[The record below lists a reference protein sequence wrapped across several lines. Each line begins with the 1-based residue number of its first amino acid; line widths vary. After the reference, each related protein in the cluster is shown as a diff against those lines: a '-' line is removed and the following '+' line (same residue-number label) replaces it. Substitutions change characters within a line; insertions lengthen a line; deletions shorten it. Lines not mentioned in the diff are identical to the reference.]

1 MSPFIPSR
9 VLTPVS
15 RWSTTV
21 LAVLAVLALSFLLP
35 EIFDKV
41 AGSGGDEPLLFYSPL
56 SEGFIYQES
65 LGGHQFVY
73 RDEQG
78 RDYSRQEFEDQLPF
92 VYFRN
97 LERRNLLPM
106 TIAGRTFDTEAI
118 AADRQGLEI
127 RARHLRG
134 HHPRIDLYP
143 LFNIDPAIAMMRFP
157 VEMFRFTD
165 SAMEFLNADFN
176 RIDHDLTEIF
186 TNALKE
192 QGFSF
197 PATVIGGKPTN
208 LKPFDDGYFIR
219 DAVGRIF
226 HVKRV
231 LNQPEVFAT
240 AIDPTLDVLDIIVN
254 ENERRE
260 FHGVIIT
267 KQGEAFLISWDDYR
281 LIPLPVQG
289 YDPAR
294 MDLKLLIDP
303 LYRTVTVS
311 SATSVFGVAMNTA
324 YEPLHRFEL
333 PRRDSSPPW
342 VLRMREFFFPVEL
355 HLESPWRGQAA
366 PHIQLGGP
374 WSIGGI
380 LTALATL
387 LLIRRARNETLPGLA
402 DLGPV
407 ALTGFIGLLAVLFL
421 QPGRRDS

>member
-1 MSPFIPSR
+1 MSGNNLSR
-9 VLTPVS
+9 ILTPVS
-15 RWSTTV
+15 RWSATI
-21 LAVLAVLALSFLLP
+21 LAVLALIFLLP
-35 EIFDKV
+35 AIFDKV
-41 AGSGGDEPLLFYSPL
+41 GGSGGDEPLLFFSPL
-56 SEGFIYQES
+56 LEEFIYQES
-65 LGGHQFVY
+65 LGGHQFLY

-78 RDYSRQEFEDQLPF
+78 RDYSRQDFEDQLPF

-106 TIAGRTFDTEAI
+106 AIAGRTFDTEAI

-143 LFNIDPAIAMMRFP
+143 LFNIDPAVAMMRFP

-165 SAMEFLNADFN
+165 SAMEFLNADYN
-176 RIDHDLTEIF
+176 RLDRDLTETF
-186 TNALKE
+186 TNTLRE
-192 QGFSF
+192 LGFSF
-197 PATVIGGKPTN
+197 PATVIGGRATN

-231 LNQPEVFAT
+231 LNRPEVVAT
-240 AIDPTLDVLDIIVN
+240 DIDPSLDVLDIIVN

-267 KQGEAFLISWDDYR
+267 RQGEAFLISWDDYR

-311 SATSVFGVAMNTA
+311 SDKSVFGVAMNTA
-324 YEPLHRFEL
+324 YEPVRRFEL
-333 PRRDSSPPW
+333 SRRDASSPW
-342 VLRMREFFFPVEL
+342 VQRMREFLFPVEL
-355 HLESPWRGQAA
+355 HLESPWRGQADLQV
-366 PHIQLGGP
+366 QLGGP

-380 LTALATL
+380 LTALAVL
-387 LLIRRARNETLPGLA
+387 LLIRRGRDKTLPVLA
-402 DLGPV
+402 DLAPV

-421 QPGRRDS
+421 QPGRRRAS

>member
-1 MSPFIPSR
+1 MSRKIPSPM
-9 VLTPVS
+9 LALS
-15 RWSTTV
+15 QWSATI
-21 LAVLAVLALSFLLP
+21 LAVLALGFLLP
-35 EIFDKV
+35 AIFDK
-41 AGSGGDEPLLFYSPL
+41 AGGSGGDEPLLFYSPL
-56 SEGFIYQES
+56 LDQFIYQES
-65 LGGHQFVY
+65 LGGHQFLY

-78 RDYSRQEFEDQLPF
+78 REYSRQEFEDQLPF

-97 LERRNLLPM
+97 LEQRNLLPM
-106 TIAGRTFDTEAI
+106 TIAGQTFDAQAI

-143 LFNIDPAIAMMRFP
+143 LFNIDPAVAMMRFP

-165 SAMEFLNADFN
+165 SAMEFLDADHN
-176 RIDHDLTEIF
+176 RLDHDLTQTF
-186 TNALKE
+186 TNALKDF
-192 QGFSF
+192 GFSF
-197 PATVIGGKPTN
+197 PATVIGGRATN

-219 DAVGRIF
+219 DAAGRIF

-231 LNQPEVFAT
+231 LNRPEVVAT
-240 AIDPTLDVLDIIVN
+240 AIDPSLDVLDIIVN

-260 FHGVIIT
+260 FRGVIIT
-267 KQGEAFLISWDDYR
+267 RQGEVFLISWDDYQ

-294 MDLKLLIDP
+294 MDIKLLVDP

-342 VLRMREFFFPVEL
+342 ALRMREFLFPVEL
-355 HLESPWRGQAA
+355 HLQSPWRGQVA

-380 LTALATL
+380 LTALAVL
-387 LLIRRARNETLPGLA
+387 LLIRRSRNGTLPGLA
-402 DLGPV
+402 DLIPV

-421 QPGRRDS
+421 QPGRRAS

>member
-1 MSPFIPSR
+1 MSGNILSR
-9 VLTPVS
+9 ILTPVS
-15 RWSTTV
+15 RWSATI
-21 LAVLAVLALSFLLP
+21 LAVLALIFLLP
-35 EIFDKV
+35 AIFDKV
-41 AGSGGDEPLLFYSPL
+41 GGSGGDEPLLFFSPL
-56 SEGFIYQES
+56 LEEFIYQES
-65 LGGHQFVY
+65 LGGHQFLY
-73 RDEQG
+73 RDEQD

-106 TIAGRTFDTEAI
+106 TIAGRAFDTEAI

-143 LFNIDPAIAMMRFP
+143 LFNIDPAVAMMRFP

-165 SAMEFLNADFN
+165 SAMEFLNADYN
-176 RIDHDLTEIF
+176 RIDNDLTDIF
-186 TNALKE
+186 TNALKDFD
-192 QGFSF
+192 FSF
-197 PATVIGGKPTN
+197 PATVIGGRATN
-208 LKPFDDGYFIR
+208 LKPFDDGYFVR

-231 LNQPEVFAT
+231 LNKPEVVAT
-240 AIDPTLDVLDIIVN
+240 AIDPSLDVLDIIVN

-267 KQGEAFLISWDDYR
+267 RQGEAFLISWDNYR
-281 LIPLPVQG
+281 LIPLPVDG

-311 SATSVFGVAMNTA
+311 SDKSVFGVAMNTA
-324 YEPLHRFEL
+324 YEPVRRFEL

-342 VLRMREFFFPVEL
+342 VQRMRGFLFPVEL
-355 HLESPWRGQAA
+355 HLESPWRGQADLHA
-366 PHIQLGGP
+366 QFGGP
-374 WSIGGI
+374 WSICGI
-380 LTALATL
+380 LTALAVL
-387 LLIRRARNETLPGLA
+387 LLIRRSRDKTLPGLA
-402 DLGPV
+402 DLAPV
-407 ALTGFIGLLAVLFL
+407 ALTGFIGLLALLFL
-421 QPGRRDS
+421 QPGRRAS

>member
-1 MSPFIPSR
+1 MSRHTSSR
-9 VLTPVS
+9 MLAPAS
-15 RWSTTV
+15 RWSATI
-21 LAVLAVLALSFLLP
+21 LAVLALSFLLP
-35 EIFDKV
+35 AIFDKLG
-41 AGSGGDEPLLFYSPL
+41 GSGGDESLLFYSPL
-56 SEGFIYQES
+56 LEAFIYQES
-65 LGGHQFVY
+65 LGGHQFLY

-78 RDYSRQEFEDQLPF
+78 REYSRQEFEDQLPF

-106 TIAGRTFDTEAI
+106 TIAGQTFDVEAI

-143 LFNIDPAIAMMRFP
+143 LFNIDPAVAMMRFP

-165 SAMEFLNADFN
+165 STMEFLNADYN
-176 RIDHDLTEIF
+176 RLDRDLTQTF
-186 TNALKE
+186 TNTLRE
-192 QGFSF
+192 LGFSF
-197 PATVIGGKPTN
+197 PATVIGGRATN

-226 HVKRV
+226 HVKRI
-231 LNQPEVFAT
+231 LNQPEVVAT
-240 AIDPTLDVLDIIVN
+240 GIEPSLDVLDIIVN

-267 KQGEAFLISWDDYR
+267 RQGEAFLISWDDYR
-281 LIPLPVQG
+281 LIPLPVDG

-303 LYRTVTVS
+303 LFRTVTVS
-311 SATSVFGVAMNTA
+311 SATSVFGVAMDAA
-324 YEPLHRFEL
+324 YEPLRRFEL

-342 VLRMREFFFPVEL
+342 LLRLRAFLFPVEL
-355 HLESPWRGQAA
+355 RLESPWRGQANL
-366 PHIQLGGP
+366 HVHCGGP

-380 LTALATL
+380 LAALAVL
-387 LLIRRARNETLPGLA
+387 LLIRRARNKTLPGLA
-402 DLGPV
+402 DLLPV
-407 ALTGFIGLLAVLFL
+407 ALTGFIGLLTVLFL
-421 QPGRRDS
+421 QPARRTP